1 MNEEA
6 AAPETPAR
14 AVRDPE
20 TLRRIAEHAGR
31 VLEGASAV
39 RVFEWAADEFGDLF
53 AVASSMQDTVLPHLA
68 ASVMPGVDVLFLD
81 TGYHFEETLRT
92 RDEVESRY
100 DVTLRNLTARQS
112 VPEQDATYG
121 EDLFRRDP
129 DLCCTLRKTH
139 PLDEAIDTYEAWATG
154 VRRSEAVTRR
164 ETPVVSFDARRERIK
179 VAPLAAWSDEDVAAY
194 LAEHDV
200 VSNPLLTQG
209 YPSIGC
215 ATCTR
220 RVKPGEDARAG
231 RWAGQDKVECGINT

>member
-1 MNEEA
+1 MS
-6 AAPETPAR
+6 
-14 AVRDPE
+14 AVRDAE
-20 TLRRIAEHAGR
+20 TLRSVAEAARRDLDGAPTIR
-31 VLEGASAV
+31 VLD
-39 RVFEWAADEFGDLF
+39 WAREEFGDKF
-53 AVASSMQDTVLPHLA
+53 AVASSMQDAVLPHLA
-68 ASVMPGVDVLFLD
+68 SRVMPGVDVLFLD
-81 TGYHFEETLRT
+81 TGYHFAETIAT
-92 RDEVESRY
+92 RDRVAQEY
-100 DVTLRNLTARQS
+100 DITLRNLTPTQS
-112 VPEQDATYG
+112 VAEQDASHG
-121 EDLFRRDP
+121 KDLFSRDP

-139 PLDEAIDTYEAWATG
+139 PLDDALDGYEAWATG